1 MTSEPNLLNR
11 ITITIEANNQ
21 QVAKKV
27 LHGSLLNQVRYQ

>member
-21 QVAKKV
+21 QVAKKNIAK
-27 LHGSLLNQVRYQ
+27 LLV